1 MLIQVK
7 KLRGCCGEKL
17 PTQLRIFFNA
27 DCKATMFMR
36 RQQKWIANVRF
47 IKLQEVNGFVAYG
60 TVLTV
65 IV

>member
-1 MLIQVK
+1 
-7 KLRGCCGEKL
+7 
-17 PTQLRIFFNA
+17 
-27 DCKATMFMR
+27 MR

-47 IKLQEVNGFVAYG
+47 IKLQEGNGFVAYG

>member
-1 MLIQVK
+1 MVK
-7 KLRGCCGEKL
+7 IT
-17 PTQLRIFFNA
+17 TQLRIFFNA

>member
-1 MLIQVK
+1 MVK
-7 KLRGCCGEKL
+7 NYH
-17 PTQLRIFFNA
+17 TASYFFNA

>member
-1 MLIQVK
+1 
-7 KLRGCCGEKL
+7 
-17 PTQLRIFFNA
+17 
-27 DCKATMFMR
+27 MFMR